1 MRKGETHGTFCH
13 LQKEKERDPAVR
25 KRYAKRRQAMMDKLK
40 IPLKTHQCF
49 IGNLEPDNK
58 DGCYPDWSRAR
69 AGRQV
74 DKFKRPTRHQASGR
88 KGGEAHGEAQ
98 RCCAALVSKW
108 APYENSDRTARR
120 YASEQE
126 LLERPPRNGTAAS
139 DRRLLLGNR
148 KTRTGKKHE
157 FRLQELQE
165 QVKASERHCGTETC
179 HETP

>member
-25 KRYAKRRQAMMDKLK
+25 ERYAKRRQAMMDKLK

-108 APYENSDRTARR
+108 APYENSDRTVRR
-120 YASEQE
+120 YASEQVA
-126 LLERPPRNGTAAS
+126 RAFSKKWYCSKRQAS
-139 DRRLLLGNR
+139 ATW
-148 KTRTGKKHE
+148 K
-157 FRLQELQE
+157 QEN
-165 QVKASERHCGTETC
+165 TNW
-179 HETP
+179 